1 MDKTYFGLLPV
12 STDFESFSDFERP
25 DIYEFSSFAFIGRIP
40 MWDSFHGS
48 DATPQERSNSHSLH
62 SIFISLSVNEDE
74 FKQQARLTAYQQLL
88 LRMFGNNFECVPIA
102 GGFSG
107 SSVIKITPFD
117 SFGNREES
125 VIVKLDSAQNIRTE
139 AAHSLQAQIAL
150 GDIAARILGD
160 PIYFHSDTDGN
171 EYGAFKME
179 LAGAVLQVPE
189 LSSGTSSSSIINTF
203 KDLFLYEAEDA
214 VLGHMFQHATHRVPE
229 SEKSVECI
237 ELHIEGEGDMRDS
250 FSDQVQKLVQLEG
263 WRPFGSVPSILKEI
277 FSQDGSV
284 HKSLRRYEEGCPS
297 IRGRISSSDPNHP
310 CGGQFLISRLPHEFA
325 ENETSMQVLQS
336 IYSHRGGS
344 EPVPNP
350 YIEINKSLA
359 VVKETLRNSLPKQWH
374 LLRGFCHGDLNGSN
388 IIIDATDGMWL
399 IDFATARKL
408 PLNGDVAKLETCIIF
423 EYCFVPIPISFLEDL
438 VHLVDSSLL
447 ARWLRV
453 EVEVADILVAHL
465 EANRIGSEEQLNE
478 LLMELRTEGCSAQSI
493 RRLRARIVVEE
504 SVFWEGLAFATK
516 TLVLSLIPED
526 VRIMDDMSFD
536 SYTMSP
542 ETVGSSSL
550 LFGLRQVMKMRRFAY
565 TDTACFYNKIQSE
578 TQGDNFGLFNCDV
591 SVVSFAVVL
600 LREAARVVGYE
611 DIPPWT
617 KVIAAEF
624 ASQLT
629 KVIVSECARISA
641 EGLIR
646 VTMPELALRA
656 GLTVSSVG
664 DSNRALLDLV
674 EERRKYLKFIKSKY
688 GYLVDFISGKQLD
701 VLTHCC
707 QFRLAACGSN
717 TASGVV
723 SLDHI
728 VRVAGGPANA
738 GSQYLIR
745 GIPGSGKSCLL
756 RRLAAEAVS
765 VFDGETGMVP
775 LIIPVVEWTKALLES
790 SDKNTDSLI
799 TFLSAVYSEDPDR
812 REFLLQ
818 SLQCGRVVLLVD
830 GLDDTD
836 DAALIA
842 YLEKCAKEGTR
853 IVATFKTG
861 ACRESLISELV
872 GAGFI
877 EAEICPLDNDQR
889 RFIVKSRLGSSHR
902 DGLMKFE
909 SFYDSFERSIG
920 AGEGLIKSPAFLS
933 MMICYWLHHTGG
945 GSGITHQLPPNTA
958 GIERQTSLV
967 RAVTSAVVM
976 SMEDVPLSRTVL
988 PTPYVTGHTGM
999 AFSAS
1004 IADIYRVALSVLV
1017 HRYQVFQESDRSR
1030 VRDSA
1035 KRLLELLRLIGFR
1048 MKCSHVEEFTDSD
1061 ICLWLS
1067 GSELGIWQKLAEN
1080 IRLGKFLIVSYAV
1093 EEGDFVYRF
1102 ALSSLLDFL
1111 AADHIISSHPVLG
1124 ATPNTGGDG
1133 VVTAD
1138 VFSLL
1143 PSSLNE
1149 LITSAWWSSMIS
1161 MLVDK
1166 SPLKYVK
1173 IIERKLVIAG
1183 SSDSSQTQDN
1193 CLHVAARAG
1202 HLPIFKV
1209 LNKST
1214 LLESFIHRP
1223 NALSLLPLHEA
1234 ARAGQAQICRLLLA
1248 ARADP
1253 WAATADGWCA
1263 LHYAA
1268 SVHSRDV
1275 ISALLQESQRFVP
1288 GTARIPPAG
1297 VLNAA
1302 SFNQLPQ
1309 MPRQQLTR
1317 LSSAGLELGKKILNK
1332 SVSSSEFI
1340 ATAKLV
1346 FPELSYFRGRSDT
1359 TPDSSASVNLEPSEI
1374 EYRRTLGAMLSV
1386 FWVVSDNFEEFA
1398 ASQNESVRLSRQS
1411 WDDIRQWTISKVSLT
1426 SPEAVDAML
1435 CLMAIHD
1442 LGKLK
1447 DFRHDLAS
1455 DYKDHDAAMK
1465 YIINTTPEVL
1475 PSLCRLSDY
1484 YQYAVRTSMTI
1495 DFNYGQFLQAENMPQ
1510 NLTSIKEMIADKG
1523 QAMLGFYLFHIFA
1536 DMSGIMGAISLN
1548 GSLFMTETMYSNFG
1562 LGIRAL
1568 SELAFK
1574 SPNEVYNAFL
1584 SERANSQGL
1593 RFEPTTA
1600 DRSIA
1605 RLACLSRVFEKN
1617 GGTEVLSAW
1626 ESLEDSTKQV
1636 LSEHLSRTGISDQH
1650 SPAFLVY
1657 YAPAFMENCRKNP
1670 AVGLSRAMQFLA
1682 RVYLAAEH
1690 AFSADETKHIK
1701 RGRHTPVV
1709 TIHIAEAAEIGKRSA
1724 IDFESVCFRIVRST
1738 GSRQMSE
1745 GTLRISPW
1753 KRRSGLISSPVSV
1766 DTTRYL
1772 ETFREPHAVAHQIL
1786 SSIGS
1791 VYPEFEFY
1799 KTRKDEGDSF
1809 YGPMGKGLTRLV
1821 YLLSNNFEAFSKLS
1835 MDVSDRLT
1843 NRSWQELVK
1852 LLQATLETLDCVMI
1866 CLVVSKLGSIKQ
1878 LLLDLSVSASE
1889 PTAALLEIL
1898 NKHSSAVPSFNRLSP
1913 QFRRVALNCLQL
1925 PFSMGQLISTEK
1937 WSIESLRTLRS
1948 LFSESDVFRSVWVT
1962 FSVLVV
1968 ASSATSLSESSYQ
1981 NFKRI
1986 LSLISVDQ
1994 DVTSSIYDYLRF
2006 RGAQQDLLGF
2016 NLLASPRIGF
2026 SSSGSLGT
2034 PASLLGNAAESLL
2047 SPDSTALIRLACLA
2061 NVSFATGGSVVKLAF
2076 SSISPALRLKSVGMF
2091 LSGTC
2096 DRFDGLSAFL
2106 TASKCNSHVG
2116 LDVGLAVLGGLM
2128 DILSRD
2134 SEIRIDLKPL
2144 VERAT
2149 RHVVP
2154 VPFQNVVI
2162 DLVPTFKTTVRAIP
2176 RRLIP
2181 VAASDLDEVERL
2193 TIAFAS
2199 LVMMGGQ
2206 VEPMLADEL
2215 VKTYPELS
2223 FVPEAA
2229 EKVIGWVRS
2238 LVWVIT
2244 DKYDSFVRVVS
2255 TTTVNRNTPRFT
2267 HSLSPV
2273 LWLSMREWV
2282 NSTVVS
2288 PEVLDALI
2296 VDLVLIGVAHSE
2308 NPDNASS
2315 WLSAQIRQNP
2325 ESLPSFNRLSFK
2337 YKRLIQAALESGYS
2351 VSRFLQADTGMGELE
2366 RIKDFVMSQRS
2377 FGLHFATVSQVCQTA
2392 ASSSFTDIG
2401 WRDLRTSIDLLTEL
2415 EFEDASNV
2423 YRQYLVRRGGAL
2435 LSDFR
2440 CRETTALARLM
2451 CLARLR
2457 SHMEAR
2463 VIERAY
2469 DELSRDKKQLLL
2481 NYLMRGIEAQQNRID
2496 GLPELLM
2503 AMQRNDCI
2511 PPRYQLEILIKVLYT
2526 CELPVNNVDLVTEWA
2541 REVHVPDADKL
2552 LEISFDCDSN
2562 GVVRAIE

>member
-1 MDKTYFGLLPV
+1 
-12 STDFESFSDFERP
+12 
-25 DIYEFSSFAFIGRIP
+25 
-40 MWDSFHGS
+40 
-48 DATPQERSNSHSLH
+48 
-62 SIFISLSVNEDE
+62 
-74 FKQQARLTAYQQLL
+74 
-88 LRMFGNNFECVPIA
+88 
-102 GGFSG
+102 
-107 SSVIKITPFD
+107 
-117 SFGNREES
+117 
-125 VIVKLDSAQNIRTE
+125 
-139 AAHSLQAQIAL
+139 
-150 GDIAARILGD
+150 
-160 PIYFHSDTDGN
+160 
-171 EYGAFKME
+171 
-179 LAGAVLQVPE
+179 
-189 LSSGTSSSSIINTF
+189 
-203 KDLFLYEAEDA
+203 
-214 VLGHMFQHATHRVPE
+214 
-229 SEKSVECI
+229 
-237 ELHIEGEGDMRDS
+237 
-250 FSDQVQKLVQLEG
+250 
-263 WRPFGSVPSILKEI
+263 
-277 FSQDGSV
+277 
-284 HKSLRRYEEGCPS
+284 
-297 IRGRISSSDPNHP
+297 
-310 CGGQFLISRLPHEFA
+310 
-325 ENETSMQVLQS
+325 
-336 IYSHRGGS
+336 
-344 EPVPNP
+344 
-350 YIEINKSLA
+350 
-359 VVKETLRNSLPKQWH
+359 
-374 LLRGFCHGDLNGSN
+374 
-388 IIIDATDGMWL
+388 
-399 IDFATARKL
+399 
-408 PLNGDVAKLETCIIF
+408 
-423 EYCFVPIPISFLEDL
+423 
-438 VHLVDSSLL
+438 
-447 ARWLRV
+447 
-453 EVEVADILVAHL
+453 
-465 EANRIGSEEQLNE
+465 
-478 LLMELRTEGCSAQSI
+478 
-493 RRLRARIVVEE
+493 
-504 SVFWEGLAFATK
+504 
-516 TLVLSLIPED
+516 
-526 VRIMDDMSFD
+526 
-536 SYTMSP
+536 
-542 ETVGSSSL
+542 
-550 LFGLRQVMKMRRFAY
+550 
-565 TDTACFYNKIQSE
+565 
-578 TQGDNFGLFNCDV
+578 
-591 SVVSFAVVL
+591 
-600 LREAARVVGYE
+600 
-611 DIPPWT
+611 
-617 KVIAAEF
+617 
-624 ASQLT
+624 
-629 KVIVSECARISA
+629 
-641 EGLIR
+641 
-646 VTMPELALRA
+646 
-656 GLTVSSVG
+656 
-664 DSNRALLDLV
+664 
-674 EERRKYLKFIKSKY
+674 
-688 GYLVDFISGKQLD
+688 
-701 VLTHCC
+701 
-707 QFRLAACGSN
+707 
-717 TASGVV
+717 
-723 SLDHI
+723 
-728 VRVAGGPANA
+728 
-738 GSQYLIR
+738 
-745 GIPGSGKSCLL
+745 
-756 RRLAAEAVS
+756 
-765 VFDGETGMVP
+765 
-775 LIIPVVEWTKALLES
+775 
-790 SDKNTDSLI
+790 
-799 TFLSAVYSEDPDR
+799 
-812 REFLLQ
+812 
-818 SLQCGRVVLLVD
+818 
-830 GLDDTD
+830 
-836 DAALIA
+836 
-842 YLEKCAKEGTR
+842 
-853 IVATFKTG
+853 
-861 ACRESLISELV
+861 
-872 GAGFI
+872 
-877 EAEICPLDNDQR
+877 
-889 RFIVKSRLGSSHR
+889 
-902 DGLMKFE
+902 
-909 SFYDSFERSIG
+909 
-920 AGEGLIKSPAFLS
+920 
-933 MMICYWLHHTGG
+933 
-945 GSGITHQLPPNTA
+945 
-958 GIERQTSLV
+958 
-967 RAVTSAVVM
+967 M
-976 SMEDVPLSRTVL
+976 SMEEVPLSRTVS
-988 PTPYVTGHTGM
+988 PTTYITGHTGM

-1017 HRYQVFQESDRSR
+1017 HRYQVTQESDRSR

-1048 MKCSHVEEFTDSD
+1048 MKCLHVEEFSDSD

-1067 GSELGIWQKLAEN
+1067 GSELGTWNKLAEN

-1102 ALSSLLDFL
+1102 ALSGLLDFL
-1111 AADHIISSHPVLG
+1111 AADHIISP
-1124 ATPNTGGDG
+1124 PNTGDG
-1133 VVTAD
+1133 GVTAD

-1161 MLVDK
+1161 MLVEK

-1275 ISALLQESQRFVP
+1275 ISALLQESQRFVA
-1288 GTARIPPAG
+1288 GTAKMPPAG
-1297 VLNAA
+1297 LLNSA

-1317 LSSAGLELGKKILNK
+1317 LSSAGFELGKKILNK

-1340 ATAKLV
+1340 DTAKLV

-1386 FWVVSDNFEEFA
+1386 FWVVSDNYEEFS

-1411 WDDIRQWTISKVSLT
+1411 WDDIRQWTTSKVSLT

-1484 YQYAVRTSMTI
+1484 YQYAVRTSMTV

-1574 SPNEVYNAFL
+1574 SPNEVYNSL
-1584 SERANSQGL
+1584 LNERANSQGL
-1593 RFEPTTA
+1593 RFVPTTT
-1600 DRSIA
+1600 DRSIV
-1605 RLACLSRVFEKN
+1605 RLACLSRVFDKN
-1617 GGTEVLSAW
+1617 GGFEVLSAW
-1626 ESLEDSTKQV
+1626 ESLPDSTKQV
-1636 LSEHLSRTGISDQH
+1636 LSEHLSRTGIADAH

-1670 AVGLSRAMQFLA
+1670 AVGLGRAMQFLA
-1682 RVYLAAEH
+1682 RVYLAADH

-1724 IDFESVCFRIVRST
+1724 IDFESVCFRIVRSK

-1753 KRRSGLISSPVSV
+1753 KRKSGLTSSPATV
-1766 DTTRYL
+1766 DTARYL
-1772 ETFREPHAVAHQIL
+1772 ETFREPHAVASQIL

-1791 VYPEFEFY
+1791 IYPEFEFC

-1809 YGPMGKGLTRLV
+1809 YDPLGKGLTRLV

-1852 LLQATLETLDCVMI
+1852 LLPASLETLDCVMI

-1878 LLLDLSVSASE
+1878 LLLDLSVTSEE

-1898 NKHSSAVPSFNRLSP
+1898 NKHASAVPSFNRLSP
-1913 QFRRVALNCLQL
+1913 QFRKVVLDCLQL
-1925 PFSMGQLISTEK
+1925 PFSMDQLISTEK
-1937 WSIESLRTLRS
+1937 WSIESLGTLRS

-1962 FSVLVV
+1962 FSVVVV

-1986 LSLISVDQ
+1986 LSVISVDH
-1994 DVTSSIYDYLRF
+1994 DVTSSINDYLRF

-2026 SSSGSLGT
+2026 ASSGSLGT
-2034 PASLLGNAAESLL
+2034 SASLLGDADSLL
-2047 SPDSTALIRLACLA
+2047 SPDLTALIRLACLA
-2061 NVSFATGGSVVKLAF
+2061 NVNFATGGSVVKSAF
-2076 SSISPALRLKSVGMF
+2076 SSISPALRQKSAGMF

-2096 DRFDGLSAFL
+2096 DRFDNLSAFL
-2106 TASKCNSHVG
+2106 TASKSNSHVG
-2116 LDVGLAVLGGLM
+2116 LDVGLAVIGGLI

-2162 DLVPTFKTTVRAIP
+2162 DLVPTFKATVQATP

-2181 VAASDLDEVERL
+2181 VAASGLDEVERL
-2193 TIAFAS
+2193 AISFTS
-2199 LVMMGGQ
+2199 MVMMGGH

-2215 VKTYPELS
+2215 VKTFPELS

-2238 LVWVIT
+2238 LIWVIT

-2255 TTTVNRNTPRFT
+2255 TSTVNRNTPRFT

-2296 VDLVLIGVAHSE
+2296 VDLVLIGISHSE
-2308 NPDNASS
+2308 DPDNGPS
-2315 WLSAQIRQNP
+2315 WLSAQIRHNS

-2366 RIKDFVMSQRS
+2366 NIQDFVMNQRS

-2392 ASSSFTDIG
+2392 TSSSLSDIG
-2401 WRDLRTSIDLLTEL
+2401 WRDLRTSLDLLAEL
-2415 EFEDASNV
+2415 EFEDASTV
-2423 YRQYLVRRGGAL
+2423 YRQYLVRRGGAV

-2457 SHMEAR
+2457 SNMEAR

-2481 NYLMRGIEAQQNRID
+2481 DYLMRGIEAQQNRID

-2511 PPRYQLEILIKVLYT
+2511 PPLYQLEILIKVLYT

-2541 REVHVPDADKL
+2541 HEVHVPDADKL
-2552 LEISFDCDSN
+2552 LEISFECDSN
-2562 GVVRAIE
+2562 GVVRAME